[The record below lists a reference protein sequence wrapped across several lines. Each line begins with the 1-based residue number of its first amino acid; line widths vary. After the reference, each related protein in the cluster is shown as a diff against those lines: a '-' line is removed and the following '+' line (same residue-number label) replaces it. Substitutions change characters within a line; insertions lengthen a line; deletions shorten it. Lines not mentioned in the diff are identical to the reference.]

1 MAEKY
6 NQEEEEFIK
15 EKEEVLA
22 EFKEKG
28 EDILLY
34 ETNCL
39 RLEKLNALLNEPE
52 TRKILFLIKD
62 FRVVKF

>member
-6 NQEEEEFIK
+6 NLEEEEYIK
-15 EKEEVLA
+15 EKDEALA
-22 EFKEKG
+22 EFKEK
-28 EDILLY
+28 EDILAY

-39 RLEKLNALLNEPE
+39 RLEKLNTFLSEPE
-52 TRKILFLIKD
+52 NKKMLFLIKD

>member
-6 NQEEEEFIK
+6 NLEEEEFIK

-28 EDILLY
+28 EDIL
-34 ETNCL
+34 
-39 RLEKLNALLNEPE
+39 
-52 TRKILFLIKD
+52 
-62 FRVVKF
+62 